1 MNRNKLFVA
10 VIAGSLLAACESG
23 DVNITPTTIDNSV
36 DNSTSGGG
44 GGSENDIC
52 ASYVRDGATVQGSAD
67 GNGNCVYDNTF
78 VGPKNNLQED
88 LLIPVLPDGGA
99 HIFTASLFVGN
110 TYRTQAELQAAG
122 IAQGGD
128 GPTLTIQAG
137 ATLAFQ
143 TNSDFIII
151 NRGSRIIADGRPD
164 APITLTSVSDVNGT
178 VGPEDVQQWGGVV
191 INGFAVSNKCS
202 YVGTRGDV
210 GFDLAP
216 GTECSID
223 AEGSDGDDESQYGGA
238 TDADDSGI
246 LRYVIVKHTGAQVG
260 NGDELNG
267 ISFGGVG
274 SSTIVDN
281 LEVYSTFDDGVE
293 MFGGSFNINNLV
305 AVYVRD
311 DSIDIDEGY
320 NGTITNALVI
330 QSEGDGNHCIESDGI
345 GSYGDLDQATRDD
358 FIARGLNSAPTIN
371 NLTCI
376 ISANV
381 PGTHDPGAGWRFRE
395 GIHPV
400 VNDSLVISSFG
411 VNDQGSGDDNYCLRI
426 DNVET
431 AEAAIAGDLQLNSV
445 IFACQENVK
454 GNAIADRN
462 AVVAFADE
470 QAFAE
475 AEGNQFATVAD
486 GTAVDASD
494 AANPEINLLT
504 GARKIYSLPWDTS
517 IVDSAGAA
525 ATTTPTS
532 GTATDILGAIE
543 ATNDWTQPWA
553 FGIDPNNRGQDLWF
567 E

>member
-1 MNRNKLFVA
+1 MNCNKLIVV

-23 DVNITPTTIDNSV
+23 DINITPTTIDNSV
-36 DNSTSGGG
+36 DNSTGGG
-44 GGSENDIC
+44 GGSEDDIC
-52 ASYVRDGATVQGSAD
+52 ASYVRDGATIRGSAD

-88 LLIPVLPDGGA
+88 LLIPALPNGGA

-110 TYRTQAELQAAG
+110 TFRTQAELQAAG
-122 IAQGGD
+122 ITQGGD

-143 TNSDFIII
+143 TNSDFMII

-164 APITLTSVSDVNGT
+164 APITLTSVSDINGT

-202 YVGTRGDV
+202 YVGTRGEA
-210 GFDLAP
+210 GFGLAP

-223 AEGSDGDDESQYGGA
+223 AEGSAGDDESQYGGDN
-238 TDADDSGI
+238 DADDSGI
-246 LRYVIVKHTGAQVG
+246 LRYVVVKHTGAQVG

-267 ISFGGVG
+267 ITFGSVG
-274 SSTIVDN
+274 SSTVVDN

-293 MFGGSFNINNLV
+293 MFGGSFDITNLV

-320 NGTITNALVI
+320 NGTITNALVV
-330 QSEGDGNHCIESDGI
+330 QSATDGNHCIEADGI

-358 FIARGLNSAPTIN
+358 FIARGLQSAPTIN

-376 ISANV
+376 VSANV

-411 VNDQGSGDDNYCLRI
+411 ANDQADGDDNYCLRI

-445 IFACQENVK
+445 IFSCQENVK

-470 QAFAE
+470 RAFAE

-494 AANPEINLLT
+494 AANPEVSLLT
-504 GARKIYSLPWDTS
+504 GAQKVYSLTWDTS
-517 IVDSAGAA
+517 IVDTAA
-525 ATTTPTS
+525 PLATTAPTS
-532 GTATDILGAIE
+532 GTATDILGAVS
-543 ATNDWTQPWA
+543 ATDDWTQPWA
-553 FGIDPNNRGQDLWF
+553 YGIDPNNRGQALWF